1 MKKIII
7 FSLVF
12 ILAFT
17 FVIAT
22 PMLADEDDSANENEV
37 SATAEVKATSSLE
50 KILSPDQIPF
60 FRNIIKRGQDLYGVK
75 LNANTNTSTSAQI
88 QAREEQR
95 NRVLE
100 KISAPQFVNMYENI
114 RQVGNALWGYKKD
127 DSSDDEDSN
136 DEDDNVLSNQ
146 NIADRLE
153 ELKTEIHIQ
162 APSDLSMFTNIRKT
176 ADGKLFGILKDLKNI
191 PEKYQNMIRSR
202 EFSPITETERACV
215 LEAISEK
222 DEALKANNLEFAN
235 NLNSSIEARSEC
247 QEEALNQD
255 EVAQNEAFSACN
267 REFQASQEQFRKQ
280 AREEQESVWA
290 NYKEAL
296 SKCRPQSSTS
306 TPIMIEDGGSSLF

>member
-12 ILAFT
+12 ILAFA

-22 PMLADEDDSANENEV
+22 PMLADENDSANENEV
-37 SATAEVKATSSLE
+37 SATAAVKATSSLE

-95 NRVLE
+95 NRILE

-136 DEDDNVLSNQ
+136 LSSNQ

-202 EFSPITETERACV
+202 EFSPITETERVCV
-215 LEAISEK
+215 LGAISEK

>member
-12 ILAFT
+12 ILAFA

-22 PMLADEDDSANENEV
+22 PMLADENDSANENEV
-37 SATAEVKATSSLE
+37 SATAAVKATSSLE

-60 FRNIIKRGQDLYGVK
+60 FRNIIKKGQDLYGVK
-75 LNANTNTSTSAQI
+75 LNASTNTSTSAQI

-95 NRVLE
+95 NRILE

-136 DEDDNVLSNQ
+136 LSSNQ

>member
-12 ILAFT
+12 ILVFAF
-17 FVIAT
+17 VLVT
-22 PMLADEDDSANENEV
+22 PMLADENSDANENEV
-37 SATAEVKATSSLE
+37 STTAAIQATSSLE

-60 FRNIIKRGQDLYGVK
+60 FRNIIKKGQDLYGVK
-75 LNANTNTSTSAQI
+75 LRAQTNTSAQI
-88 QAREEQR
+88 QAREEQQ
-95 NRVLE
+95 NRILE

-127 DSSDDEDSN
+127 DESDDES
-136 DEDDNVLSNQ
+136 EDDNTFSNQ

-176 ADGKLFGILKDLKNI
+176 ADGKIFGILKDLKNI

-202 EFSPITETERACV
+202 EFSPITETERTCV

-235 NLNSSIEARSEC
+235 NLNSSIEVRSEC
-247 QEEALNQD
+247 QETALNQD
-255 EVAQNEAFSACN
+255 EVAQNEAFSSCN
-267 REFQASQEQFRKQ
+267 REFQASEEQFRKE
-280 AREEQESVWA
+280 AREMQGAVWA
-290 NYKEAL
+290 SYKEAL

-306 TPIMIEDGGSSLF
+306 TPIMIEDGGTSLF